1 MKPMLPEDLKPEDPK
16 PKDIKPEVHEP
27 PKDPFDQPEVS
38 QVN

>member
-1 MKPMLPEDLKPEDPK
+1 MLAEDPKPEDLK
-16 PKDIKPEVHEP
+16 PKDIKPEVQEP